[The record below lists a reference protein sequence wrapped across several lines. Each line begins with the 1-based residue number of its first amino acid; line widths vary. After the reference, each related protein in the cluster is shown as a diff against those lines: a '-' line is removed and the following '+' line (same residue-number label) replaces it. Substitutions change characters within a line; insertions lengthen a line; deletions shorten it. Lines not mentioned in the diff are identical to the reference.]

1 MTDNITGSL
10 NGGPLPALPSGVTAG
25 GGMPYPGVAAPGER
39 LAFRR
44 ILASVLAYRW
54 VVLGVT
60 ALGTTLGLGMARRIE
75 LTYAAK
81 ATLWV
86 DVQDVRL
93 RDQGPIQT
101 GQPIMGPTGWMDL
114 LKSRAVMD
122 DVVSELRLYL
132 SVGSLADSQ
141 AFTTFGLAGPPVPGA
156 YTLAVDA
163 MGRQF
168 TLSTAEGEVLQRDS
182 IGAPVGAA
190 LNWSWQ
196 PPPSELKP
204 GRVIPFR
211 VTAPE
216 TAAERLAGA
225 VRVRTDMEGKVG
237 NFLRIELRGPN
248 PTGIAAVTNAVADR
262 FVEVAADL
270 KREKLIGLTR
280 ILEAQL
286 EQAQQGLTAAEAQL
300 RTFRV
305 RNAPALAR
313 SSAGVMRDPAAGALF
328 ELQGSREQLRR
339 DRETM
344 ERLLAEAGDGPLS
357 VEGLGMIGSVGRSA
371 EFKQALDELTRKQ
384 TELRALRYRY
394 TDEHLP
400 VQRLAAEVETLER
413 QTIPAL
419 ARTLVAQLGTRDVEL
434 RRQIDSAGSSLR
446 SLPAVALE
454 DGRLQRNVQ
463 IAEAVFTGIQQ
474 RYQEARLAEVS
485 TLPEVRVLDRAA
497 QPQSPVYSA
506 RALVVVLGFFGS
518 FAAGL
523 IGAVLLDQADPR
535 LRYPEE
541 VTRRMGLPI
550 LGAVP
555 HAGTGAAAHAVASV
569 VERGNKLISAVRRS
583 RMGQK
588 ALPAAGVVIDAGNG
602 SADAAAGAAA
612 GGEATAAPAP
622 AISTLGRLS
631 AAVRSSKMM
640 EAIAEAVPSLNPNQA
655 AEAVNQAV
663 EALRGIRLNLVHA
676 YGLAGPMVVTVTSP
690 GRGDG
695 KSFVSSNLALA
706 FADAGHRTLLID
718 GDTRR
723 GALHRVLEV
732 RRTPGLIDLLSG
744 QADKAEAIQE
754 TAYPR
759 LSFIGC
765 GTRVTHGPELL
776 GSPTMQ
782 RFMAEVRASYDVV
795 VVDSP
800 PLAAGIDSLILGTLS
815 GGMLLVLR
823 AGVTDRQLAEAK
835 LDALDRLPIR
845 MLGAV
850 INDVP
855 AQGAY
860 RYYSYYLSGYE
871 IDEEQEK
878 EKAGAKT

>member
-1 MTDNITGSL
+1 MT
-10 NGGPLPALPSGVTAG
+10 NGPEFAPLTALPAFPRGEGAAFGLPPAPPPPRPGDQFGFKRLMASALRLKWVVVGVTAAG
-25 GGMPYPGVAAPGER
+25 
-39 LAFRR
+39 
-44 ILASVLAYRW
+44 S
-54 VVLGVT
+54 VLGV
-60 ALGTTLGLGMARRIE
+60 GVARRIE
-75 LTYAAK
+75 PMYAAK

-114 LKSRAVMD
+114 LRSRVVMD
-122 DVVSELRLYL
+122 AVVSDLRLFL
-132 SVGSLADSQ
+132 ALATPADSA
-141 AFTTFGLAGPPVPGA
+141 AFADFAPAGAMVSGA
-156 YTLAVDA
+156 YTLSVDGA
-163 MGRQF
+163 GREF
-168 TLSTAEGEVLQRDS
+168 TLSTVEGEVLQRDTV
-182 IGAPVGAA
+182 GAPVGAA
-190 LNWSWQ
+190 LGWSWR
-196 PPPSELKP
+196 PAARELKP
-204 GRVIPFR
+204 GRTIAFHVL
-211 VTAPE
+211 APE
-216 TAAERLAGA
+216 TAAEQLAGS

-237 NFLRIELRGPN
+237 NFLRIELRGPD
-248 PTGIAAVTNAVADR
+248 PSFIAVVTNEVADR

-270 KREKLIGLTR
+270 KREKLIGLTH
-280 ILEAQL
+280 ILESQL
-286 EQAQQGLTAAEAQL
+286 EQAQKSLSVAEGQL
-300 RTFRV
+300 RAFRV
-305 RNAPALAR
+305 RNAPELAR
-313 SSAGVMRDPAAGALF
+313 SSAGVNRDPAAGALF

-339 DRETM
+339 DRETV
-344 ERLLAEAGDGPLS
+344 ERLLAEAGDGPMS
-357 VEGLGMIGSVGRSA
+357 VEGLGMIPSVGRSA
-371 EFKQALDELTRKQ
+371 DFKQALDELTNKQ

-400 VQRLAAEVETLER
+400 VQRLAAEVATLER
-413 QTIPAL
+413 ETIPAL
-419 ARTLVAQLGTRDVEL
+419 ARTLVAQLAARDSEL
-434 RRQIDSAGSSLR
+434 RRQIDSAGGSLR

-463 IAEAVFTGIQQ
+463 IAEGVFTSIQT
-474 RYQEARLAEVS
+474 RFEEARLAAVS

-497 QPQSPVYSA
+497 QPQAPVYSA
-506 RALVVVLGFFGS
+506 RALVMVLGFFGS

-523 IGAVLLDQADPR
+523 IGAVLLDQVDPR

-569 VERGNKLISAVRRS
+569 VERSSKLISAVRRP
-583 RMGQK
+583 RK
-588 ALPAAGVVIDAGNG
+588 ALPAGNVVDVEGGNG
-602 SADAAAGAAA
+602 KADAAA
-612 GGEATAAPAP
+612 AAPVEPVARPAP
-622 AISTLGRLS
+622 QISTLGRLS
-631 AAVRSSKMM
+631 AAVRSSRMM
-640 EAIAEAVPSLNPNQA
+640 EAIAEAVPSLSPNHA
-655 AEAVNQAV
+655 AEAANQAV

-676 YGLAGPMVVTVTSP
+676 YGTAGPLVVTVTSP

-723 GALHRVLEV
+723 GALHRVLEAH
-732 RRTPGLIDLLSG
+732 RTPGLIDLLSG
-744 QADKAEAIQE
+744 QADKAETIQE
-754 TAYPR
+754 TSYPR
-759 LSFIGC
+759 LAFIGC
-765 GTRVTHGPELL
+765 GTRVSHGPELL

-782 RFMAEVRASYDVV
+782 RFMADVRASYDVI

-800 PLAAGIDSLILGTLS
+800 PLAAGIDALILGTLS

-878 EKAGAKT
+878 DKAGAKG

>member
-1 MTDNITGSL
+1 MT
-10 NGGPLPALPSGVTAG
+10 NGPEFTPLTALPAFPREDGGQFGMPPAPAPARPADTFGFKRLMASALRLKWVVVGVTA
-25 GGMPYPGVAAPGER
+25 A
-39 LAFRR
+39 
-44 ILASVLAYRW
+44 
-54 VVLGVT
+54 
-60 ALGTTLGLGMARRIE
+60 GTVLGLGVARRIQPM
-75 LTYAAK
+75 YAAK

-114 LKSRAVMD
+114 LKSRVVMD
-122 DVVSELRLYL
+122 AVVSELRLYL
-132 SVGSLADSQ
+132 ALATPADS
-141 AFTTFGLAGPPVPGA
+141 AVFADFAPAGPMVSGA

-163 MGRQF
+163 TGREF
-168 TLSTAEGEVLQRDS
+168 TLSTVEGEVLQRDTV
-182 IGAPVGAA
+182 GAPVGAA
-190 LNWSWQ
+190 LGWAWR
-196 PPPSELKP
+196 PAASELKP
-204 GRVIPFR
+204 GRAIAFQVIGPD
-211 VTAPE
+211 
-216 TAAERLAGA
+216 AAADRLAGS

-237 NFLRIELRGPN
+237 NFLRIELRGPD
-248 PTGIAAVTNAVADR
+248 PAFLAVVTNEVADR

-270 KREKLIGLTR
+270 KREKLIGLTH
-280 ILEAQL
+280 ILESQL
-286 EQAQQGLTAAEAQL
+286 EQAQKSLSVAEGQL
-300 RTFRV
+300 RAFRV
-305 RNAPALAR
+305 RNAPELAR
-313 SSAGVMRDPAAGALF
+313 SSAGVARDPAAGALF

-339 DRETM
+339 DRETI
-344 ERLLAEAGDGPLS
+344 ERLLAEAGDGPMS
-357 VEGLGMIGSVGRSA
+357 VEGLGMIASVGRSA
-371 EFKQALDELTRKQ
+371 EFKQALDELTNKQ

-400 VQRLAAEVETLER
+400 VQRLAAEVATLER

-419 ARTLVAQLGTRDVEL
+419 ARMLVSQLAARDSEM
-434 RRQIDSAGSSLR
+434 RRQIDSAGGSLR

-463 IAEAVFTGIQQ
+463 IAEGVFSSIQT
-474 RYQEARLAEVS
+474 RYEEARLAAVS

-497 QPQSPVYSA
+497 QPQAPVYSA

-523 IGAVLLDQADPR
+523 IGAVVLDQVDPR

-555 HAGTGAAAHAVASV
+555 HAGSGAAAHAVASV
-569 VERGNKLISAVRRS
+569 VERSSKLISAVRRT
-583 RMGQK
+583 RK
-588 ALPAAGVVIDAGNG
+588 ALPAGNVVEVEGGNG
-602 SADAAAGAAA
+602 TVDAAAAA
-612 GGEATAAPAP
+612 EAKPAP

-631 AAVRSSKMM
+631 AAVRSSRVM
-640 EAIAEAVPSLNPNQA
+640 EAIAEAVPSLSPNQA

-676 YGLAGPMVVTVTSP
+676 YGTAGPLVVTVTSP

-723 GALHRVLEV
+723 GALHRVLEA

-744 QADKAEAIQE
+744 QADKAETVQE
-754 TAYPR
+754 TSYPR

-765 GTRVTHGPELL
+765 GTRVSHGPELL

-782 RFMAEVRASYDVV
+782 RFMADLRASYDVI

-800 PLAAGIDSLILGTLS
+800 PLAAGIDALILGTLS

-878 EKAGAKT
+878 EKAGSKG

>member
-1 MTDNITGSL
+1 MTTS
-10 NGGPLPALPSGVTAG
+10 GPEYTPLTALPAFPREEGAPFGMPPAPPPPRVGDQFQWGFKRLLASATRLKWVVVGVTA
-25 GGMPYPGVAAPGER
+25 A
-39 LAFRR
+39 
-44 ILASVLAYRW
+44 
-54 VVLGVT
+54 
-60 ALGTTLGLGMARRIE
+60 GTVLGLGIARRIQPM
-75 LTYAAK
+75 YAAK

-114 LKSRAVMD
+114 LKSRVVMD

-132 SVGSLADSQ
+132 SLTSLQDSA
-141 AFTTFGLAGPPVPGA
+141 AFTTFGLAGPVLSGA

-163 MGRQF
+163 TGREF
-168 TLSTAEGEVLQRDS
+168 TLATVEGEVLQRDTIGAS
-182 IGAPVGAA
+182 IGAPLGWA
-190 LNWSWQ
+190 WR
-196 PPPSELKP
+196 PPPGELKP
-204 GRVIPFR
+204 GRTIAFG

-216 TAAERLAGA
+216 TAAERLAGS
-225 VRVRTDMEGKVG
+225 VRVKTDMEGKVG
-237 NFLRIELRGPN
+237 NFLRIELRGTSPA
-248 PTGIAAVTNAVADR
+248 GIATMTNAVADR

-280 ILEAQL
+280 ILETQL
-286 EQAQQGLTAAEAQL
+286 EQARQSLAVAEGQL
-300 RTFRV
+300 RAFRV
-305 RNAPALAR
+305 RNAPELAR
-313 SSAGVMRDPAAGALF
+313 SSAGVARDPAAGALF
-328 ELQGSREQLRR
+328 ALQGSREELRR
-339 DRETM
+339 DRETI
-344 ERLLAEAGDGPLS
+344 ERLLAEAGDGPMS
-357 VEGLGMIGSVGRSA
+357 IEGLGMIASVGRSA
-371 EFKQALDELTRKQ
+371 EFKQALDELTTKQ

-400 VQRLAAEVETLER
+400 VQRLAAEVATLEG

-419 ARTLVAQLGTRDVEL
+419 ARTLVAQLAARDGEL
-434 RRQIDSAGSSLR
+434 RRQIDSAGGSLR
-446 SLPAVALE
+446 TLPAVALE

-463 IAEAVFTGIQQ
+463 IAEAVFSGIQQ

-497 QPQSPVYSA
+497 RPQAPVYSA

-523 IGAVLLDQADPR
+523 IGAVLLDQVDPR

-569 VERGNKLISAVRRS
+569 VERSSKLISAVRRT
-583 RMGQK
+583 RK
-588 ALPAAGVVIDAGNG
+588 ALPAATVVDADGGNG
-602 SADAAAGAAA
+602 SAAATGAVGAETAAADPR
-612 GGEATAAPAP
+612 PAP
-622 AISTLGRLS
+622 EISTLGRLS
-631 AAVRSSKMM
+631 AAVRSSRVM
-640 EAIAEAVPSLNPNQA
+640 EAIAEAVPSLSPNQA
-655 AEAVNQAV
+655 TEAVNQAV

-676 YGLAGPMVVTVTSP
+676 YGSAGPLVVTVTSP

-744 QADKAEAIQE
+744 QVDKAEAIQE

-759 LSFIGC
+759 LAFIGC
-765 GTRVTHGPELL
+765 GTRVAHGPELL

-782 RFMAEVRASYDVV
+782 RFMAEVRASYDVI

-800 PLAAGIDSLILGTLS
+800 PLAAGIDALILGTLS

-871 IDEEQEK
+871 IDEEK
-878 EKAGAKT
+878 EKAGAQG